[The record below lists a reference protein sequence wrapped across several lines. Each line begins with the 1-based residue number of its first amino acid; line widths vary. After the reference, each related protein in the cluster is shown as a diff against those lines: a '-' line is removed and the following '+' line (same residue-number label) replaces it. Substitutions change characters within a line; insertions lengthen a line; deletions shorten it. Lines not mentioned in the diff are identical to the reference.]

1 MDELQRVD
9 DWLTALLA
17 NLEPAAR
24 SRMMRQLA
32 QQLRRTQQQ
41 NIRLQRNP
49 DGSGYE
55 PRRVTARTKKGRIKR
70 QMFAKL
76 RTTKYLKT
84 ASNADSASVEFAG
97 QVQRI
102 ARVHHYGLRDRV
114 SRRGPEVRYS
124 KRRLLGFTRND
135 ETLIIWRLLIWLS
148 KNDTNGI

>member
-9 DWLTALLA
+9 DWLAALLA

-24 SRMMRQLA
+24 NRMMRQLA
-32 QQLRRTQQQ
+32 QELRRSQQQ

-49 DGSGYE
+49 DGTAFE
-55 PRRVTARTKKGRIKR
+55 ARRVTARSKKGRIKR

-84 ASNADSASVEFAG
+84 AATADSASVQFDG
-97 QVQRI
+97 KVQRI

-114 SRRGPEVRYS
+114 RRNGPEARYPA
-124 KRRLLGFTRND
+124 RRLLGVND
-135 ETLIIWRLLIWLS
+135 EVETITRDTLFRWLAIAI
-148 KNDTNGI
+148 T

>member
-1 MDELQRVD
+1 MGDLQRVD
-9 DWLTALLA
+9 DWLAALLA

-32 QQLRRTQQQ
+32 QELRRSQQQ

-55 PRRVTARTKKGRIKR
+55 PRRVTARSKKGRIKR

-76 RTTKYLKT
+76 RTTKDLKT
-84 ASNADSASVEFAG
+84 AASADSASVQFAG

-114 SRRGPEVRYS
+114 SRKGPEVRYAE
-124 KRRLLGFTRND
+124 RGLLGVNRKIEDMTKN
-135 ETLIIWRLLIWLS
+135 ILLS
-148 KNDTNGI
+148 

>member
-1 MDELQRVD
+1 MDNLQKVD
-9 DWLTALLA
+9 AWLAVLLA

-24 SRMMRQLA
+24 KRMMRELA
-32 QQLRRTQQQ
+32 QQLRRTQQN

-49 DGSGYE
+49 DGTGYE

-70 QMFAKL
+70 QMFTKL

-84 ASNADSASVEFAG
+84 AASADSASVEFAG

-114 SRRGPEVRYS
+114 SRRGPEVRYVT
-124 KRRLLGFTRND
+124 RRLLGVND
-135 ETLIIWRLLIWLS
+135 EVEVLACDILLSWLA
-148 KNDTNGI
+148 

>member
-1 MDELQRVD
+1 MDNLHKVD
-9 DWLTALLA
+9 EWLAALLA

-24 SRMMRQLA
+24 QRMMRELA
-32 QQLRRTQQQ
+32 QELRRNQQN

-49 DGSGYE
+49 DGTAFE
-55 PRRVTARTKKGRIKR
+55 ARRVTARSKKGRIKR

-84 ASNADSASVEFAG
+84 AASADSASVEFAG

-114 SRRGPEVRYS
+114 SRKGQEVRYAE
-124 KRRLLGFTRND
+124 RQLLGFSKST
-135 ETLIIWRLLIWLS
+135 ESMIIITLLRTLQNI
-148 KNDTNGI
+148 

>member
-1 MDELQRVD
+1 MGDLQRVD
-9 DWLTALLA
+9 DWLAALLA

-24 SRMMRQLA
+24 SRMLRQLA

-55 PRRVTARTKKGRIKR
+55 PRRLTARSKKGRIKR

-84 ASNADSASVEFAG
+84 AANADSASVQFAG

-102 ARVHHYGLRDRV
+102 ARVHHYGLRDKVRKG
-114 SRRGPEVRYS
+114 GPEVVYA
-124 KRRLLGFTRND
+124 RRQLLGYDRD
-135 ETLIIWRLLIWLS
+135 YETQLLNMIIKAFIR
-148 KNDTNGI
+148 

>member
-1 MDELQRVD
+1 MDNLHKVD
-9 DWLTALLA
+9 EWLAALLA

-24 SRMMRQLA
+24 QRMMRELA
-32 QQLRRTQQQ
+32 QELRRTQQQ

-55 PRRVTARTKKGRIKR
+55 PRKVTAWTKKGRIKR

-84 ASNADSASVEFAG
+84 AASADSASVQFAG
-97 QVQRI
+97 KVQRI

-114 SRRGPEVRYS
+114 NRNGPEVRY
-124 KRRLLGFTRND
+124 KMRRLLGFICKD
-135 ETLIIWRLLIWLS
+135 ESTIYHIIYQYLS
-148 KNDTNGI
+148 SK

>member
-1 MDELQRVD
+1 MDELQKVD

-24 SRMMRQLA
+24 NRMMRQLA

-55 PRRVTARTKKGRIKR
+55 PRRVTARSKKGRIKR

-84 ASNADSASVEFAG
+84 AATADSASVEFAR

-102 ARVHHYGLRDRV
+102 ARVHHYGLRDRITKL
-114 SRRGPEVRYS
+114 GPLKKYPE
-124 KRRLLGFTRND
+124 RRLLGH
-135 ETLIIWRLLIWLS
+135 
-148 KNDTNGI
+148 TNNTVELVKSIMLDYMKR